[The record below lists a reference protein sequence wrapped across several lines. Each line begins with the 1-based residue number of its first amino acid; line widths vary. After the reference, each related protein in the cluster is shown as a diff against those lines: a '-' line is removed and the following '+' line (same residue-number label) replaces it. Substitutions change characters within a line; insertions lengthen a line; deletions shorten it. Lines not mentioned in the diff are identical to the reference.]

1 MRDILVFRPSDCK
14 KLWVL
19 RAHEYTAL
27 APAWRCVQTSTIVS
41 GFQKCGITESNDSSS
56 SEEEGDNIDDRYQDI
71 IGMLAES
78 DSDTSFN
85 GFEEHSD
92 VDNTGNDD

>member
-1 MRDILVFRPSDCK
+1 MNQASSADYTEVCR
-14 KLWVL
+14 WVL
-19 RAHEYTAL
+19 S
-27 APAWRCVQTSTIVS
+27 AWQRVQTSTIVS

-56 SEEEGDNIDDRYQDI
+56 SEEEGDNIDDQYQDI
-71 IGMLAES
+71 IDMLAET

>member
-1 MRDILVFRPSDCK
+1 MIVKRQTDYTEVCR
-14 KLWVL
+14 WVL
-19 RAHEYTAL
+19 S
-27 APAWRCVQTSTIVS
+27 AWQHVQTSTIVS

-71 IGMLAES
+71 IDMLAET